1 MFAKRLIQK
10 ATQHH
15 HRNHPQVNGCVTSA
29 DLNFRIAV
37 HYGIP
42 STASVLAFDYVQRL
56 LAIGT
61 LDGRIKVIGGDNIE
75 GILISP
81 KQLPHKYL
89 EFLLNQGYLV
99 SISNDDD
106 IQVWDL
112 ENRCIAC
119 SLQWE
124 SNITAFSVVQGS
136 HFMYVG
142 DEYGSLSVLKF
153 EAEDGQLLL
162 LPYFVSASSLS
173 EAAGLSFLDHQPIVG
188 VLPQPCSSGNR
199 QDTTAWST
207 FTRVAE
213 SVIHKHAK
221 GRIDSFDARNI
232 IVLIAYANG
241 LIILWDIVEARAV
254 IIRGDKVLEVKDAVA
269 DIPSGVIACVPDD
282 TSEQN
287 LGEKEI
293 SALCWASCSGS
304 ILAVGYIDG
313 DILFWRTST
322 PASNKGQR
330 SESLCNSVVKLQLSS
345 AQKRIPVI
353 VLQWSANS
361 KSQTDGGQLFIYG
374 GDEIGSDEVLTVLS
388 LEWSSGMETLT
399 CLHRMDL
406 TLSGSFADM
415 ILLPTSGATMDNENA
430 ALFVLTNPGQL
441 HFLDRDSFSAFAP
454 QQDKKASI
462 CPAEY
467 PLFVP
472 TVAPTMNVAKLS
484 LVSPTGDNSSKALL
498 EIATQTKCGST
509 QSLAGSTKW
518 PLTGGVANQLSSAE
532 DYTVERV
539 YIAGYKDGS
548 VRIWDATFPVLS
560 LLCILESEFKGIEVA
575 GSSASVLTLDF
586 CPFTLCLV
594 VGNECGLVRLYY
606 LGRREETSFLFVTE
620 TKVEVHSLPQEKG
633 FNCRAVFGLRSAP
646 VKALEFAS
654 DGAKL
659 AVGYECGSVAVLD
672 TRSLSVSFL
681 SNFVSKPSSPVISI
695 MWNTFMLG
703 NGDIQILKHSQS
715 KTTDNP
721 AKEFMFVLTQDARV
735 YVVDGGSGNVVNS
748 QPMRLKKDSNLIS
761 MYRTRLSS
769 LSYSIKSSQTSR
781 PGKVQPGLSLLKTL
795 TLVVLIHMRLKI
807 TLSWNICSH
816 KEAQGIHLFYFVAK
830 MNYVYTVQNL
840 WFRSLPDLEL
850 VEETSLMSILRWN
863 FKANM
868 DRTMSSMDNG
878 QISLANGCE
887 LAFISLLTC
896 ETDFRVP
903 ESLPLLHDKVL
914 AAAAMAAIGFSSN
927 QKKKQG
933 TAPGI
938 LGGFVKGFKGGKVK
952 NTMDPIA
959 KTQSNFSHLEGIFL
973 RNPFPDPPPT
983 TTTNQESLDLDI
995 DDIEIDEPVSTGSAS
1010 VHAVHNNERQKRTER
1025 ERLFGGEGADEKPR
1039 LRTRE
1044 EIIATYRKAGDA
1056 SSVAGQA
1063 RNKLLERQ
1071 EKLEKISQR
1080 TEELRNGAEDFA
1092 SLANELVKTL
1102 EHRKWWQI

>member
-1 MFAKRLIQK
+1 
-10 ATQHH
+10 
-15 HRNHPQVNGCVTSA
+15 
-29 DLNFRIAV
+29 
-37 HYGIP
+37 
-42 STASVLAFDYVQRL
+42 
-56 LAIGT
+56 
-61 LDGRIKVIGGDNIE
+61 DGRIKVIGGDNIE
-75 GILISP
+75 GLLISP

-199 QDTTAWST
+199 QDTKVISP
-207 FTRVAE
+207 FVA
-213 SVIHKHAK
+213 
-221 GRIDSFDARNI
+221 R
-232 IVLIAYANG
+232 VLIAYANG

-287 LGEKEI
+287 LEEKEI

-322 PASNKGQR
+322 PVSNKGQR

-361 KSQTDGGQLFIYG
+361 KSQTDGDGQLFIYG

-454 QQDKKASI
+454 QQEKKASI

-539 YIAGYKDGS
+539 YVAGYNDGS
-548 VRIWDATFPVLS
+548 VRIWDATNPVLS
-560 LLCILESEFKGIEVA
+560 LLCVLESEFKGIEVA

-594 VGNECGLVRLYY
+594 VGNECGLVRLYN
-606 LGRREETSFLFVTE
+606 LGRPEETSFPFITE

-695 MWNTFMLG
+695 TWKAFMLG
-703 NGDIQILKHSQS
+703 NDDIKILKQS

-721 AKEFMFVLTQDARV
+721 AEEFMFVLTQDARV

-761 MYRTRLSS
+761 MYDTTFVSELFDQKQPEQSTREGAARIEPSQDINSS
-769 LSYSIKSSQTSR
+769 GIDPHETEYHSVVEYMQSQGSLRDSLVLFCCKDELRLYCAKSVVQGDNKYICKVKLGKSCCWTTTFKKEEKVSGLVLLYQT
-781 PGKVQPGLSLLKTL
+781 GAIEV
-795 TLVVLIHMRLKI
+795 
-807 TLSWNICSH
+807 
-816 KEAQGIHLFYFVAK
+816 
-830 MNYVYTVQNL
+830 
-840 WFRSLPDLEL
+840 RSLPDLEL

-868 DRTMSSMDNG
+868 DRTMSSMDN
-878 QISLANGCE
+878 
-887 LAFISLLTC
+887 
-896 ETDFRVP
+896 
-903 ESLPLLHDKVL
+903 
-914 AAAAMAAIGFSSN
+914 AAATAAISFSSN

-933 TAPGI
+933 IAPGI
-938 LGGFVKGFKGGKVK
+938 L
-952 NTMDPIA
+952 
-959 KTQSNFSHLEGIFL
+959 
-973 RNPFPDPPPT
+973 
-983 TTTNQESLDLDI
+983 

-1010 VHAVHNNERQKRTER
+1010 VHAVQNNEREKRTER
-1025 ERLFGGEGADEKPR
+1025 ERLFGGEGDDEKPR

-1102 EHRKWWQI
+1102 ERRKWWQI

>member
-1 MFAKRLIQK
+1 RK
-10 ATQHH
+10 
-15 HRNHPQVNGCVTSA
+15 VNGSVTSA
-29 DLNFRIAV
+29 ALNFRIAV

-75 GILISP
+75 GLLISP

-99 SISNDDD
+99 SISNDND

-124 SNITAFSVVQGS
+124 SNITAFSVIQGS

-199 QDTTAWST
+199 QDTT
-207 FTRVAE
+207 
-213 SVIHKHAK
+213 
-221 GRIDSFDARNI
+221 
-232 IVLIAYANG
+232 
-241 LIILWDIVEARAV
+241 RAV
-254 IIRGDKVLEVKDAVA
+254 IIRGDKVLEVKDVVA
-269 DIPSGVIACVPDD
+269 DIPSGVNACIPDD

-287 LGEKEI
+287 LEEKEI
-293 SALCWASCSGS
+293 SALCWASCNGS

-313 DILFWRTST
+313 DIFFWKTST
-322 PASNKGQR
+322 PASNKGQQ

-361 KSQTDGGQLFIYG
+361 KSQTDGNGQLFIYG

-388 LEWSSGMETLT
+388 LEWSSGMETLS

-441 HFLDRDSFSAFAP
+441 HFLDRDSLSAFAP
-454 QQDKKASI
+454 QQEKKASI
-462 CPAEY
+462 CPVEY

-548 VRIWDATFPVLS
+548 VRIWDATYPVLS
-560 LLCILESEFKGIEVA
+560 LLCVLESEFKGIEVA

-594 VGNECGLVRLYY
+594 VGNECGQVRLYN

-633 FNCRAVFGLRSAP
+633 FNCRAIFGLRSAP

-695 MWNTFMLG
+695 TWKAFMLG
-703 NGDIQILKHSQS
+703 NDDIKILKRSQS

-721 AKEFMFVLTQDARV
+721 AEEFMFVLTQDARV
-735 YVVDGGSGNVVNS
+735 YVIDCGSGNVVNS
-748 QPMRLKKDSNLIS
+748 HPMHLKKDSTLIS
-761 MYRTRLSS
+761 
-769 LSYSIKSSQTSR
+769 
-781 PGKVQPGLSLLKTL
+781 
-795 TLVVLIHMRLKI
+795 
-807 TLSWNICSH
+807 
-816 KEAQGIHLFYFVAK
+816 
-830 MNYVYTVQNL
+830 
-840 WFRSLPDLEL
+840 
-850 VEETSLMSILRWN
+850 
-863 FKANM
+863 
-868 DRTMSSMDNG
+868 
-878 QISLANGCE
+878 
-887 LAFISLLTC
+887 
-896 ETDFRVP
+896 
-903 ESLPLLHDKVL
+903 
-914 AAAAMAAIGFSSN
+914 
-927 QKKKQG
+927 
-933 TAPGI
+933 
-938 LGGFVKGFKGGKVK
+938 
-952 NTMDPIA
+952 
-959 KTQSNFSHLEGIFL
+959 
-973 RNPFPDPPPT
+973 
-983 TTTNQESLDLDI
+983 
-995 DDIEIDEPVSTGSAS
+995 
-1010 VHAVHNNERQKRTER
+1010 
-1025 ERLFGGEGADEKPR
+1025 
-1039 LRTRE
+1039 
-1044 EIIATYRKAGDA
+1044 
-1056 SSVAGQA
+1056 
-1063 RNKLLERQ
+1063 
-1071 EKLEKISQR
+1071 
-1080 TEELRNGAEDFA
+1080 
-1092 SLANELVKTL
+1092 
-1102 EHRKWWQI
+1102 